1 MRKIFAVLMAMVMTL
16 SLAACGSKEEAPAAK
31 EETKTEAPAAKEEAP
46 AAEKVTLKLASFEAV
61 DQSVPASFEAMCAAI
76 KEATDGR
83 IEITHYPAGQL
94 GSVQELQEALRLGT
108 VDMAQVDPSMFGNLQ
123 PEWGILSLP
132 MLVRDFDHFQAVVN
146 SDLITKDL
154 TELTVQQTG
163 VRMLGAYYK
172 GFRVFDTNAPIT
184 TFAEREGF
192 KIRSAEAD
200 LYIQTFS
207 RLGMSPT
214 PMAWSEAYTAM
225 QTGVVDGLD
234 TVPDSIMS
242 LEIYNLGKY
251 ITRANH
257 MVSFNQI
264 AVNEKV
270 WQKLSA
276 EDQALIQQ
284 YIDEYTAKQQEEM
297 YAAEN
302 AYYEKFEELG
312 CIVQGFDPS
321 EADQVTEAFQGYW
334 DEYIAN
340 IKDGAAILEAIQGM

>member
-1 MRKIFAVLMAMVMTL
+1 MAAAPREHAVNLRIHPELESLKTMHKLMEAGVAAMEKAPNPNEKLL
-16 SLAACGSKEEAPAAK
+16 SVL
-31 EETKTEAPAAKEEAP
+31 
-46 AAEKVTLKLASFEAV
+46 
-61 DQSVPASFEAMCAAI
+61 
-76 KEATDGR
+76 
-83 IEITHYPAGQL
+83 
-94 GSVQELQEALRLGT
+94 
-108 VDMAQVDPSMFGNLQ
+108 
-123 PEWGILSLP
+123 
-132 MLVRDFDHFQAVVN
+132 
-146 SDLITKDL
+146 
-154 TELTVQQTG
+154 
-163 VRMLGAYYK
+163 
-172 GFRVFDTNAPIT
+172 
-184 TFAEREGF
+184 
-192 KIRSAEAD
+192 
-200 LYIQTFS
+200 
-207 RLGMSPT
+207 
-214 PMAWSEAYTAM
+214 
-225 QTGVVDGLD
+225 
-234 TVPDSIMS
+234 
-242 LEIYNLGKY
+242 NLGKY

-270 WQKLSA
+270 WQKISA